1 MQELGWNLIGKGAA
15 AQARPKIR
23 GTAAVDGILDETEIE
38 LSSLVGGEIEVDTSV
53 ELVGEK

>member
-23 GTAAVDGILDETEIE
+23 ETVAFDGILDETEIE
-38 LSSLVGGEIEVDTSV
+38 LSSLVGVEMEVDTSV
-53 ELVGEK
+53 NW